1 MDIRIVD
8 GRLTKDAEVKV
19 NQTNGK
25 QFLTFTLANNGFSK
39 GEQTTTFFN
48 VVSYNKHDIDNI
60 ANYKKGKLVV
70 VSGRP
75 NEVMTIKGNNTYLN
89 RNIIAYNIEG
99 GTYSISRE
107 NNAQTTTTYRD
118 VAPTVT
124 CEVPQIPPVSI
135 ANPVVAAPQVQPMQ
149 VNTAKPNMQQVHTQP
164 TQQYEY
170 QASISTT
177 NDDDLPF

>member
-25 QFLTFTLANNGFSK
+25 QFLSFTLANNGFSR

-48 VVSYNKHDIDNI
+48 VVSYNKHDIDNVD
-60 ANYKKGKLVV
+60 NYKKGKLVV

-75 NEVMTIKGNNTYLN
+75 SEVMAIKGSNTYLN

-99 GTYSISRE
+99 GTYSISKE
-107 NNAQTTTTYRD
+107 NTSQTTATYRD

-124 CEVPQIPPVSI
+124 CEVPQTPQIPPVAI
-135 ANPVVAAPQVQPMQ
+135 PNPVASTPQVNMTRAQ
-149 VNTAKPNMQQVHTQP
+149 VSTQTP
-164 TQQYEY
+164 YEY
-170 QASISTT
+170 QASITSV
-177 NDDDLPF
+177 NDNDLPF